1 MTMYCRSES
10 PEKCTFIVGKTILIV
25 FNIIFNT
32 TKEEKMILRPCPS
45 LIIKRRKECNG
56 ESVEPFC
63 QLVHRIWD

>member
-1 MTMYCRSES
+1 M
-10 PEKCTFIVGKTILIV
+10 GKTVLTV

-32 TKEEKMILRPCPS
+32 TKEEKMILRPFPS
-45 LIIKRRKECNG
+45 LIIRRRKECND